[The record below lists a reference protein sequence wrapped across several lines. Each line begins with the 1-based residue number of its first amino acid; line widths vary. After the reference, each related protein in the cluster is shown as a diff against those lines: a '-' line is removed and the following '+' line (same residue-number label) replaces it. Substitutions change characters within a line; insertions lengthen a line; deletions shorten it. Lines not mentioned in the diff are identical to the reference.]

1 MMRFGRYLRLAGL
14 AAACLFVCWL
24 ATVVIIGGSNS
35 SIRITS
41 LAKVENNT
49 AVDVTVVLKDTR
61 QRTSTTFKSSS
72 TLQLKQRLQ
81 PTFDDARDGFAEV
94 NIQQMKIID
103 DSSSITDS
111 AAAAAAV
118 AVAPFG
124 DDDDN
129 DEDDTFEERRR
140 FRGIK
145 LTFLR
150 FHQAVI
156 ANQLLGAGMPKQ
168 VKATTAKPVF
178 KPPPARISWD
188 QYKNNPVL
196 IAQAQLETVA
206 NNDDTAT
213 IVNRTGTGAVEG
225 SSSSS
230 TSTSTIPEVVM
241 QTVAGGRL
249 YMTLLDK
256 ESLGESL
263 FQYAAL
269 YALSKATNRTASV
282 NEQTA
287 GGLFDIFGNLSLTSF
302 KQEPPAG
309 ATIVT
314 DSAPGR
320 YDDSV
325 PRKLVS
331 ADVEVVLCCRLL
343 SFKYF
348 WSHESELRQE
358 FIFNS
363 ALATLAQGA
372 NENFMQRLMGARRY
386 AGLQGDRPPFLPLPA
401 TSYTLVSVIIDFQLQ
416 FNTGDDNSGAAV
428 QSGPDIALKLL
439 NYVRKAMRYYRKHY
453 TNVVFFVAGN
463 RDVCFHLADIV
474 PNTRQ
479 DVLYLPCANVEE
491 VFAVMSTCCHHSIV
505 TAGFLSWWS
514 GWLTGGHVT
523 AYGGWPANWAAG
535 GVTKNYALDDLYPPS
550 WTVIN

>member
-41 LAKVENNT
+41 LAKIENNT
-49 AVDVTVVLKDTR
+49 ARDASVVLKDTR
-61 QRTSTTFKSSS
+61 QRTSTTFKSSN

-81 PTFDDARDGFAEV
+81 PTFDDVRDGFVEV
-94 NIQQMKIID
+94 SVQQMKIID

-111 AAAAAAV
+111 TAAAAAAV
-118 AVAPFG
+118 AVAPFS
-124 DDDDN
+124 DDDD

-150 FHQAVI
+150 FHHAVI
-156 ANQLLGAGMPKQ
+156 GNQLLGAGVPKQ
-168 VKATTAKPVF
+168 VRATTAKPTF
-178 KPPPARISWD
+178 QPPARISWD

-196 IAQAQLETVA
+196 IVQAQLEPVA
-206 NNDDTAT
+206 NKDDTAT
-213 IVNRTGTGAVEG
+213 IVNRTGTAAVEG
-225 SSSSS
+225 LPSPS
-230 TSTSTIPEVVM
+230 TSTATSPEVVQ

-269 YALSKATNRTASV
+269 YALSKAANRTASV

-287 GGLFDIFGNLSLTSF
+287 RGLFDIFGNLSLTSF

-331 ADVEVVLCCRLL
+331 NDVEVVLCCRLL

-348 WSHESELRQE
+348 WSYESELRQE
-358 FIFNS
+358 FIFSS
-363 ALATLAQGA
+363 ALATIAQSA

-386 AGLQGDRPPFLPLPA
+386 AGFQEAMPPSPSLPA
-401 TSYTLVSVIIDFQLQ
+401 TSFTLISVIIDFQLQ
-416 FNTGDDNSGAAV
+416 FNTGDDSSGAAV
-428 QSGPDIALKLL
+428 QSGHDIALKLL
-439 NYVRKAMRYYRKHY
+439 SYVRKAMRYYRKHY
-453 TNVVFFVAGN
+453 TNVAFFVAGN